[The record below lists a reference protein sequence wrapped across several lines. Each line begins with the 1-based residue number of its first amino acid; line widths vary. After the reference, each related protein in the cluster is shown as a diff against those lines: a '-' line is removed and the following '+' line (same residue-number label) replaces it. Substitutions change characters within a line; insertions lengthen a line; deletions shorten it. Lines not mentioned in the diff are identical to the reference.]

1 MDAKP
6 IRLTM
11 HAVERGLDNNLDQ
24 EDIIR
29 IIREGVKEQ
38 EGKTKCRYILKTRR
52 ETLVAVCDEDDERV
66 IVITV
71 GKGGHER

>member
-1 MDAKP
+1 
-6 IRLTM
+6 M

-24 EDIIR
+24 EDMIR

-71 GKGGHER
+71 TKGGDQKDEVLQG

>member
-1 MDAKP
+1 MDGKP
-6 IRLTM
+6 IKLTM

-24 EDIIR
+24 EEIIR
-29 IIREGVKEQ
+29 IVREGIKEP

-52 ETLVAVCDEDDERV
+52 ETLVAYGDEDDERV

-71 GKGGHER
+71 TKGGV

>member
-1 MDAKP
+1 MDDKP
-6 IRLTM
+6 IKLTM
-11 HAVERGLDNNLDQ
+11 QAVERGLDNNLDQ

-29 IIREGVKEQ
+29 IVREGIKEQ

-52 ETLVAVCDEDDERV
+52 ETLVAICDEDDERV

-71 GKGGHER
+71 TKGGD